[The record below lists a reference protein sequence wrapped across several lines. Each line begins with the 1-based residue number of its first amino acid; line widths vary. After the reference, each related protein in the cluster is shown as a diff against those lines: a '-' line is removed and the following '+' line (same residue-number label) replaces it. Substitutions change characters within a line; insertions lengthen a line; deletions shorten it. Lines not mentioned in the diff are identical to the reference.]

1 MKVNFNRPVEDL
13 QGEPINF
20 IIDQD
25 DGERITK
32 QLRLDNQII
41 DIINN
46 IRFESLRD
54 RAKANRI
61 TGLIADE
68 SVKDYEEE
76 NIEWLKETIDEQ
88 MPIDN
93 KPGAVMSDIAN
104 VLYKENENG

>member
-1 MKVNFNRPVEDL
+1 MKINFNRPVENL

-20 IIDQD
+20 IINQD
-25 DGERITK
+25 NGEKITK

-46 IRFESLRD
+46 IKFESLRD

-68 SVKDYEEE
+68 SIEEYEEE
-76 NIEWLKETIDEQ
+76 NIEWLRETIDDQ

-93 KPGAVMSDIAN
+93 KPGSVMSDIAS
-104 VLYKENENG
+104 VLYEENEDG